1 MLFPVR
7 QEFGD
12 RPAGQFWLESPMQ
25 LQVVAGVGASRSR
38 LGAACCISLHGHPRT
53 FPCDWFGHPRNVA
66 ASDFLHAAPSSQDK
80 CPRREPDGSRGT
92 CSNPSWRSHAI
103 TSLARHHFS
112 RTLLVRGKSRQPAH
126 SQGYKLHSTSGQEK
140 CQRTCRCVSK
150 TPQGFPAYPFLLHL
164 RPPRLERQEPCPEA
178 PSLASADL
186 ELSPAAGALASL
198 LGSDLTSPSG
208 PPSTLQPGLL
218 ASGNCVLAEPSPSID
233 NVQTTGERGGSV
245 SKQ

>member
-1 MLFPVR
+1 MATPGPFHVTGLGIPETW
-7 QEFGD
+7 Q
-12 RPAGQFWLESPMQ
+12 PQISYTQ
-25 LQVVAGVGASRSR
+25 LQAPKTSVPGGSQMAAVALVLTH
-38 LGAACCISLHGHPRT
+38 LGGRTPSL
-53 FPCDWFGHPRNVA
+53 
-66 ASDFLHAAPSSQDK
+66 L
-80 CPRREPDGSRGT
+80 
-92 CSNPSWRSHAI
+92 SHAI

-164 RPPRLERQEPCPEA
+164 RPPSLERQEPCPEA